1 MDETQ
6 PIARTY
12 SVADIQSRRSLWYR
26 LHVYV
31 YDLYNFR
38 TDRLDS
44 VVDITYLGKP
54 YFNQE
59 EVELLKNTTSNTS
72 GSKGETLAQKIE
84 STLDER
90 LNRRIKKRIESSDF
104 RVCATHDLTPIF
116 EAIFNIPPKKIAKN
130 FVLVSLISSRGLR
143 LRDEDDI
150 SCILGQTKLQA
161 LAAKHA
167 TGGKKKKKGSY
178 FTPSQHFEATLIAEY
193 LDDLLCTPE
202 DKDKAA
208 RIETMLPYFSGETVT
223 AIFNVFQGWPWKISL
238 PETKQERGQSDG
250 ICASHDLSP
259 LVEMA
264 FR

>member
-167 TGGKKKKKGSY
+167 TGGKKKKKG
-178 FTPSQHFEATLIAEY
+178 
-193 LDDLLCTPE
+193 
-202 DKDKAA
+202 
-208 RIETMLPYFSGETVT
+208 R
-223 AIFNVFQGWPWKISL
+223 
-238 PETKQERGQSDG
+238 
-250 ICASHDLSP
+250 
-259 LVEMA
+259 
-264 FR
+264 